1 MNTDGQRVVDLSDID
16 SQLISVDYQDGDL
29 AILTDI
35 RQIPEFSSM
44 KMGMNVILFCLKGK
58 LQFEV
63 NGRQITVR
71 ERELSIVQSHVSVGN
86 LMVSPDFQCRIA
98 CMSDRLV
105 KQQLRGY
112 ITIWNRALYVN
123 NTNIFRIPED
133 QPLEQTGHFYELVNF
148 YFTRPRKRF
157 RQEVIGSLL
166 RCFLLDICE
175 LMEEQTAVETSSVH
189 SQGDQLFNRFLQI
202 LSESQVKRQTVESYA
217 DQLCVSP
224 KYLSAVCKK
233 TSGKTAMQWINEYV
247 MEDIRYYLKETSL
260 TIKEIS
266 TTLGFPNL
274 SFFGKYTKR
283 SIGMSPKEYRNQ
295 RS

>member
-16 SQLISVDYQDGDL
+16 SQLFSVDYQDGDL